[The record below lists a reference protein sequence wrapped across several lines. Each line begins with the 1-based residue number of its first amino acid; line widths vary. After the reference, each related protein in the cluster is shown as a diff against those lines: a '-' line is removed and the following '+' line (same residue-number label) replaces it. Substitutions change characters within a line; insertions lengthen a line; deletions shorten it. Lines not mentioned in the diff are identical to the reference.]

1 MRFYALVALG
11 MLGVMVLPSVVLAN
25 ASLLQAAALT
35 VAHVVSV
42 LMVLAAVMA
51 VVLWYSQPS

>member
-35 VAHVVSV
+35 VAHVASV
-42 LMVLAAVMA
+42 LIVLAAVMA